1 MKSTDSETRSHPD
14 NGESAGIP
22 MRLAEL
28 SVDNFKSLVDFK
40 LPLADFTCLI
50 GLNGSGKSTVI
61 QAVDFI
67 ACLFKGRISRWL
79 ELRQWSP
86 ADLNSKLIRKSN
98 ITVGVALR
106 GAGKVLLW
114 KARFN
119 RTSLKC
125 TQEAVKIDKRIIF
138 VVNEGSYAIADERG
152 AMARTKI
159 AFEYEGSV
167 LSQLK
172 DEILPSALRELKLF
186 LQSTVALDLLAPQFL
201 RKKTNSSYGDIGL
214 AGERLSA
221 FLHELSTAQRTALL
235 ARLQTCY
242 PRLSNFF
249 TRSLRAG
256 WKELNIKEQFGHTQL
271 NTEAKHVNDGMLRLM
286 AILAE
291 ILTEHKFVLFDE
303 IENGINPELVEFLLD
318 SLVGSRQQVL
328 VTTHS
333 PMILNYLDDDVAR
346 AGVHY
351 LYRTPE
357 GYTRSVPFFSI
368 PSVSEKLEVMGPGEA
383 FVDTNLTR
391 LYEEIQAMP
400 ATERGQG
407 DADPR

>member
-1 MKSTDSETRSHPD
+1 M
-14 NGESAGIP
+14 IQY
-22 MRLAEL
+22 RLAAL

-61 QAVDFI
+61 QAVDFV
-67 ACLFKGRISRWL
+67 ACLLKGQISRWL

-86 ADLNSKLIRKSN
+86 ADLNSKLIRKSS
-98 ITVGVALR
+98 ITVGLVLR
-106 GAGKVLLW
+106 QEGEALLW
-114 KARFN
+114 NARFN

-125 TQEAVKIDKRIIF
+125 TQEVARIDNRFLF
-138 VVNEGSYAIADERG
+138 VVDDGSYAIADEHG
-152 AMARTKI
+152 YMARTKI

-172 DEILPSALRELKLF
+172 NEMLTPELLALKEF
-186 LQSTVALDLLAPQFL
+186 LHNTVTLDVLAPQFL
-201 RKKTNSSYGDIGL
+201 RKRASLSHGDLGL

-221 FLHELSTAQRTALL
+221 FLHELSVAQRAALL
-235 ARLQTCY
+235 ARLQACY
-242 PRLSNFF
+242 PQLTSVL
-249 TRSLRAG
+249 TRSLQAG
-256 WKELNIKEQFGHTQL
+256 WKELNIREQFGETQL
-271 NTEAKHVNDGMLRLM
+271 VTETKHVNDGMLRLM

-291 ILTEHKFVLFDE
+291 ILTGHAFVLFDE

-318 SLVGSRQQVL
+318 TLVDARQQVL

-333 PMILNYLDDDVAR
+333 PMILNYLDDAVAR

-357 GYTRSVPFFSI
+357 GYTHSVPFFSI

-400 ATERGQG
+400 EKEQGQG

>member
-1 MKSTDSETRSHPD
+1 M
-14 NGESAGIP
+14 IQY
-22 MRLAEL
+22 RLAAL
-28 SVDNFKSLVDFK
+28 SVDNFKSLVDFN
-40 LPLADFTCLI
+40 LRPADFTCLI

-67 ACLFKGRISRWL
+67 ACLLKGQISRWL

-86 ADLNSKLIRKSN
+86 ADLNSKLIRKSS
-98 ITVGVALR
+98 ITVGIALR
-106 GAGKVLLW
+106 QEGDVLLW
-114 KARFN
+114 NARFN

-125 TQEAVKIDKRIIF
+125 TQEVVRSDKRFLF
-138 VVNEGSYAIADERG
+138 VVDDGSYAIADEHG
-152 AMARTKI
+152 YMARTKI

-172 DEILPSALRELKLF
+172 DEMLTPEILALKDF
-186 LQSTVALDLLAPQFL
+186 FHNTVTLDVLAPQFL
-201 RKKTNSSYGDIGL
+201 RKRASLSQGDLGS

-221 FLHELSTAQRTALL
+221 FVHELSAAQRTALL
-235 ARLQTCY
+235 GRLQACY
-242 PRLSNFF
+242 PQLTSVF

-256 WKELNIKEQFGHTQL
+256 WKELNIREQFGATRL
-271 NTEAKHVNDGMLRLM
+271 VTEAKHVNDGMLRLM

-291 ILTEHKFVLFDE
+291 ILAEHEFVLFDE
-303 IENGINPELVEFLLD
+303 IENGIDPELVEFLLGT
-318 SLVGSRQQVL
+318 LLGSRQQVL

-333 PMILNYLDDDVAR
+333 PMILNSLDDAVAR

-368 PSVSEKLEVMGPGEA
+368 PSVSEKLEVMGPGEV
-383 FVDTNLTR
+383 FVDTNFTR

-400 ATERGQG
+400 ATQRSQG
-407 DADPR
+407 HVDSR